1 MLEYIYTWIE
11 NITFYMV
18 IMVAVIHMVP
28 GESYK
33 KYIRFFVGL
42 ILILMLANPILKIW
56 GLAENTKMEY
66 EKQLQEMKEV
76 MSDGDYISGF
86 VTEEK

>member
-1 MLEYIYTWIE
+1 MLEYIYDWIE

-18 IMVAVIHMVP
+18 IMTAVMHMIP
-28 GESYK
+28 GETYK

-56 GLAENTKMEY
+56 GLADNTKIEY
-66 EKQLQEMKEV
+66 EKQLQEIKEV
-76 MSDGDYISGF
+76 ISSGESISGF

>member
-1 MLEYIYTWIE
+1 MLDYIYTWIE

-18 IMVAVIHMVP
+18 IMVAVLHMVP
-28 GESYK
+28 GEAYK

-56 GLAENTKMEY
+56 GLADHTKIEY
-66 EKQLQEMKEV
+66 EKQLQEMREV
-76 MSDGDYISGF
+76 MSSGEYISGYI
-86 VTEEK
+86 TEE